1 MATVHS
7 FTQGKILSPLL
18 RFSLPILMALLLQ
31 AMYGA
36 ADLLIVGQFNS
47 SADVSAVATG
57 SQIMQTLTTVIT
69 GLSMGTTILLAQK
82 IGQGRQKEAGKVI
95 GSGIFLFG
103 MIALVLTLVVE
114 LAAGPLA
121 SLMQAP
127 AEAFDKT
134 VEYVRICSAGTVFIV
149 AYNVLGSIF
158 RGLGDSKTPLLAV
171 LIACMLNIAGD
182 LLFVGVFGMATGGA
196 ALATVLAQSV
206 SVILCIWIIRR
217 RGLPF
222 PFALSDI
229 RFHRELVGRT
239 ARLGAPIALQDF
251 LVSISFLVILA
262 IVNSLGV
269 IVSAG
274 VGVAEKLC
282 AFIMLVPSAFSQ
294 ALSAFV
300 GQNVGAGQHARARR
314 SLVCGMASSFVISLF
329 LAYLSFFHGDML
341 ARIFSNDDPV
351 ILAAAEYLKA
361 YAIDTLLVSFLFCFI
376 GYFNGYG
383 GTRFVML
390 QGILGAFFV
399 RIPVSFFMSQ
409 LKPVSLFLVGLATPC
424 STSVQILLCVA
435 WFLLLLRREKQRGGD
450 LAQ

>member
-300 GQNVGAGQHARARR
+300 GQNVGAGQHARAGAPW
-314 SLVCGMASSFVISLF
+314 C
-329 LAYLSFFHGDML
+329 
-341 ARIFSNDDPV
+341 
-351 ILAAAEYLKA
+351 AAWPLP
-361 YAIDTLLVSFLFCFI
+361 L
-376 GYFNGYG
+376 
-383 GTRFVML
+383 
-390 QGILGAFFV
+390 
-399 RIPVSFFMSQ
+399 
-409 LKPVSLFLVGLATPC
+409 
-424 STSVQILLCVA
+424 
-435 WFLLLLRREKQRGGD
+435 
-450 LAQ
+450 